1 MTKEIVKKILNPRN
15 PLRADDVSVDE
26 KQVLMKFFVE
36 KGFTA
41 STFYLRF
48 FQKGFFL
55 WEILGV
61 KDCKKQFLELPDVAK
76 QLLEYIDPE
85 DEKSLPGN
93 KGYLYMLAQS
103 DVPGQFYKCI
113 KKANAG
119 LCRQFFDFMGERG
132 MCSTTVIK
140 RFSSDD
146 WKDWEMTGVRDLLE
160 IYQHECGNG

>member
-1 MTKEIVKKILNPRN
+1 MTKEIVKKILTQRN
-15 PLRADDVSVDE
+15 PLRAEDISAEE
-26 KQVLMKFFVE
+26 KQVLMKFFAE
-36 KGFTA
+36 KGLTS

-48 FQKGFFL
+48 FQKGFFD

-61 KDCKKQFLELPDVAK
+61 RECKKQFLELSDVAK

-93 KGYLYMLAQS
+93 RGYLYTLAQS
-103 DVPGQFYKCI
+103 DVPGQFYRCL

-119 LCRQFFDFMGERG
+119 LCRQFFDFMDERG

-140 RFSSDD
+140 RFTADD
-146 WKDWEMTGVRDLLE
+146 WKEWELAGVRDILAL
-160 IYQHECGNG
+160 YHDECATG